1 MRSLFCDKC
10 NLEFDLDEDFDD
22 DDNTVFCP
30 QCKINLAKIL
40 PETPER
46 ILMREK
52 RQQQL
57 RKKQR
62 NARIRMLLVTFG
74 ILVLTNLLMRI
85 RPESFFLMLVS
96 GLLAGITAGVWT
108 RHLTWDRTFRAGIF
122 AILLLAVILAAE
134 CGILY
139 ACGKLPVWYPALR
152 NLVGGIIPAY
162 IIAIWD
168 RGT

>member
-1 MRSLFCDKC
+1 MRSFFCSKC

-22 DDNTVFCP
+22 DENTVFCP

-46 ILMREK
+46 ILMRAK
-52 RQQQL
+52 RQQEL
-57 RKKQR
+57 RKKQL
-62 NARIRMLLVTFG
+62 NARIRMLLVTLM
-74 ILVLTNLLMRI
+74 ILVIANLLMQI
-85 RPESFFLMLVS
+85 RPGSFFLMLTA
-96 GLLAGITAGVWT
+96 GLLAGIPAGIWT
-108 RHLTWDRTFRAGIF
+108 RHLTLDRTYRAGIF
-122 AILLLAVILAAE
+122 AAVLLALILAAE
-134 CGILY
+134 CGVLY
-139 ACGKLPVWYPALR
+139 VCGKLPVWYPALR

>member
-1 MRSLFCDKC
+1 MRSFFCDKC

-46 ILMREK
+46 ILMRAK
-52 RQQQL
+52 RQQEL
-57 RKKQR
+57 RIKRLK
-62 NARIRMLLVTFG
+62 ARTRMLLVTVG
-74 ILVLTNLLMRI
+74 ILVLTNLLMQI
-85 RPESFFLMLVS
+85 RPASFFVMLVA
-96 GLLAGITAGVWT
+96 GLLAGIPAGIWT
-108 RHLTWDRTFRAGIF
+108 RHLTADRTYRAGIF

-134 CGILY
+134 CGSLY
-139 ACGKLPVWYPALR
+139 VCGKLPVWYPSLR
-152 NLVGGIIPAY
+152 NLTGGIIPAY
-162 IIAIWD
+162 ILAIWD

>member
-1 MRSLFCDKC
+1 MRSFFCDKC

-30 QCKINLAKIL
+30 QCKINLARIL

-46 ILMREK
+46 ILMRAK
-52 RQQQL
+52 RQQEL
-57 RKKQR
+57 RMKQVK
-62 NARIRMLLVTFG
+62 ARTRMLLVTVG
-74 ILVLTNLLMRI
+74 ILVLANLLMQI
-85 RPESFFLMLVS
+85 RPASFFVILVA
-96 GLLAGITAGVWT
+96 GLLAGIPAGIWT
-108 RHLTWDRTFRAGIF
+108 RLLTADRTYRTGIF

-139 ACGKLPVWYPALR
+139 ACGKLPVWYPSMR
-152 NLVGGIIPAY
+152 NLIGGIIPAY

-168 RGT
+168 RSL

>member
-1 MRSLFCDKC
+1 MRSFFCDKC